1 MVPQTYI
8 VAQNPEVLAH
18 LMRENENRGMT
29 PAMYTIPA
37 SVFNTVAVEFG
48 IKEDIPDPV
57 LKTRPIPIQS
67 LKKLDPE
74 VPNSEPKSLDSIE
87 SISLTE
93 SNFSLMQSDSNSR
106 GSSKSSTLE
115 KKSQSTYVESSSVQS
130 FNQSQSSFSS
140 YASSL
145 TRNVSYTLDA
155 IPAYHKEPVLYK
167 NVEVEESLYDFGGEN
182 VKSCAHKQPLMVQA
196 RPVDKFYQPQPTP
209 QVCKLQNQNGMLL
222 GVLFFFQFEN
232 ATNACLFQFSLR
244 VFV

>member
-1 MVPQTYI
+1 M
-8 VAQNPEVLAH
+8 AQNPEVLAH

-74 VPNSEPKSLDSIE
+74 VPNAEPKSLDSIE

-93 SNFSLMQSDSNSR
+93 SNFSLLQSDSGSR

-115 KKSQSTYVESSSVQS
+115 KKSQSTYVESSSV
-130 FNQSQSSFSS
+130 QSQSSFSS

-155 IPAYHKEPVLYK
+155 IPAYHKDPVLYK

-196 RPVDKFYQPQPTP
+196 RPVDKFYHPQPTP
-209 QVCKLQNQNGMLL
+209 QV
-222 GVLFFFQFEN
+222 
-232 ATNACLFQFSLR
+232 
-244 VFV
+244 